1 MDSEQTAK
9 VYDVFSITLHWL
21 VAVFTV
27 ALFASGLWMVDL
39 GYYDDWYYKA
49 PWWHTGI
56 GIVTALLVIL
66 RWCWTYLRTAPAAI
80 TSIPRWQHHIAK
92 LVHTLMNLAII
103 LLLITGYLVVTAKGD
118 SLSVFD
124 WFSIPALISLQ
135 SNTVTIAGLIHL
147 YSAYFIIT
155 LASFHALAAIKHHV
169 IDKDATLLRML
180 GLNRGEME

>member
-1 MDSEQTAK
+1 MDSQQPAK

-21 VAVFTV
+21 VALFTI
-27 ALFASGLWMVDL
+27 ALFVSGLWMVDL

-56 GIVTALLVIL
+56 GAVTAFLVIL
-66 RWCWTYLRTAPAAI
+66 RWCWTPFRNAPLAI

-118 SLSVFD
+118 SLSVLD
-124 WFSIPALISLQ
+124 WFAIPALISIQ
-135 SNTVTIAGLIHL
+135 SNTVSSAGLIHL
-147 YSAYFIIT
+147 YSAYLIIA
-155 LASFHALAAIKHHV
+155 LAGLHALAAIKHHV
-169 IDKDATLLRML
+169 IDKDATLMRML
-180 GLNRGEME
+180 GFNKGEKE